1 MRTMT
6 IEELLKNEDDVTL
19 LNIHDELES
28 CLIPATS
35 YAHDYVRKINRMIDE
50 GKLCVVPGKYRNVYL
65 PTVSKMIYKEMARRY
80 ATACYN
86 TKGPGLPGQLS
97 FGGAYCGPTVK
108 ATPIERND
116 EQCTCDWCGI
126 DDFEPDQLRST
137 DLGMLCDRCI
147 AAIRSRGDIVCV
159 LD

>member
-65 PTVSKMIYKEMARRY
+65 PTISKMIYKEMARRY
-80 ATACYN
+80 ASMCYN
-86 TKGPGLPGQLS
+86 AKGAPLRGQQS
-97 FGGAYCGPTVK
+97 FLGT
-108 ATPIERND
+108 TNTLD
-116 EQCTCDWCGI
+116 EAEECHTCEWCNC
-126 DDFEPDQLRST
+126 DDFEPEQLHRT
-137 DLGMLCDRCI
+137 DLGMLCNRCI
-147 AAIRSRGDIVCV
+147 DGIRSRGDIVCV
-159 LD
+159 YD